1 MSNPPT
7 SLGQYQIIREI
18 ARSNDIVYEA
28 YDPLMNRR
36 VAIKELA
43 KPTGATPQQL
53 EDRVSRFRREAQAV
67 GSLNH
72 PNIMTVYSFAED
84 AGRYFMAMEYLDG
97 TTLRKEIDSRGFLD
111 FSRACEIAIEVLDG
125 LEHAHAAGVV
135 HRDIKPD
142 NIQITSSGQVKI
154 TDFGIARLTFQPNLT
169 MDGQVF
175 GTPSYMS
182 PEQVVGKEIDARSD
196 LFSVGVML
204 YEMIAG
210 EKPFKGD
217 NVVAI
222 TYAITQG
229 TANKP
234 AQATQ
239 PLWAVISRSLEK
251 APNNRYMSAAE
262 MKAAL
267 EMVVSAGQGQGMTAG
282 AYDPNAIPSAF
293 LPPDPFASP
302 VQSQVGYGQ
311 PTYGQQPGFP
321 VAGLAPGAYP
331 NQMPQGGQPMN
342 APPIISPP
350 PGYGQYPQGQ
360 YPQGQ
365 YPQNFGGQYPPGTY
379 PGPGGYPVYYPPP
392 PGPPLLKPETV
403 QFLGRLFMV
412 FLLLGTLF
420 ALIIVGFR
428 SIASSVDAGRNAME
442 TGRKGE
448 IVSTN
453 PAVPESAPKQ
463 ETSEPKAEEPPKG
476 VEFAEEAAR
485 AYDLREYQRAEE
497 LWRRAVQEDGKNGE
511 YQANL
516 GRSLLGR
523 AQQTNVAGT
532 RMRLASDAGDA
543 LVSAASLTGDSRYSW
558 IAGEAYLL
566 AAQSAL
572 AGGGTRSEARSFARN
587 AYNNAAPDSSVAR
600 DADLILQQMA
610 NS

>member
-1 MSNPPT
+1 VSNPPT

-43 KPTGATPQQL
+43 KPNGATPQQL

-97 TTLRKEIDSRGFLD
+97 TTLRKEIDSKGFLD
-111 FSRACEIAIEVLDG
+111 FKRACEIAMEVLDG

-142 NIQITSSGQVKI
+142 NIQITSTGQVKI

-229 TANKP
+229 VANMP

-239 PLWAVISRSLEK
+239 PLWTVISRSLEK

-267 EMVVSAGQGQGMTAG
+267 EMVVNAGQGQNLNAG
-282 AYDPNAIPSAF
+282 GYDPSAIPSAF
-293 LPPDPFASP
+293 LPPDPFAAP

-311 PTYGQQPGFP
+311 PTYGQPGFP
-321 VAGLAPGAYP
+321 VAGLTPGAYSG
-331 NQMPQGGQPMN
+331 QYPQGQPMN
-342 APPIISPP
+342 APPIIAPP
-350 PGYGQYPQGQ
+350 PGYGQYPQYPQGQ

-365 YPQNFGGQYPPGTY
+365 YGQGQYPPGTY

-428 SIASSVDAGRNAME
+428 SIASSVDAGRNAM
-442 TGRKGE
+442 TAPKKGE
-448 IVSTN
+448 IVST
-453 PAVPESAPKQ
+453 SAPAAQ
-463 ETSEPKAEEPPKG
+463 PGAPAAEETKEEPPKG
-476 VEFAEEAAR
+476 VEFAEEAGR

-497 LWRRAVQEDGKNGE
+497 LWRRAAQEDGKNGE

-523 AQQTNVAGT
+523 AQQTDVPGT
-532 RMRLASDAGDA
+532 RMRLASEAGDA

-558 IAGEAYLL
+558 LAGEAYLV

-572 AGGGTRSEARSFARN
+572 AGGGSRSEARSFARN
-587 AYNNAAPDSSVAR
+587 AFNNAAPDSSVAR
-600 DADLILQQMA
+600 DADLILQQLA
-610 NS
+610 SS